1 MSQEVQTENAF
12 TPGQRKSREQATQTK
27 MAKTADGNE
36 TRKGN
41 SSILKCKERKAK
53 TQEVQ
58 TDFVIISKPGVSRSQ
73 EQASQTN
80 GIEKEHVSQIRRRNP
95 SVLHPEGYKNR
106 QTASNSVGR
115 KRAETMMRENLRAE
129 PKNSPPCQ
137 SASSAMATMPKLE
150 PKWERIIPDQ

>member
-1 MSQEVQTENAF
+1 
-12 TPGQRKSREQATQTK
+12 
-27 MAKTADGNE
+27 MAKTEDGNE

-58 TDFVIISKPGVSRSQ
+58 TDFVIISKSGVSRSQ

-115 KRAETMMRENLRAE
+115 KRAETMMRE
-129 PKNSPPCQ
+129 KNSSPCQ
-137 SASSAMATMPKLE
+137 SANSAMATMLKVE
-150 PKWERIIPDQ
+150 QKWERIIPDE